1 MPATPVVYIDVVFVV
16 NFVMD
21 GVLLWTTGWL
31 LKRSTRFRRVAL
43 GALLGAGYGLCMFF
57 PILSL
62 LTTWPGKALM
72 SVAMVFIALPHK
84 GMLDLL
90 RQVVVFFF
98 VSFVFAGAAVA
109 LGFAIPS
116 TSLGKGIAVN
126 GHGLMFATSGET
138 LALMAAVPI
147 CVFGIQRLMMR
158 LRRVQQRSNWIVA
171 VAAKFGDVVVQFD
184 GLLDSGNQLYD
195 PVSKC
200 PVSFVDM
207 DILLPVLPEDV
218 RGEIAKGTDLLTAV
232 ATLAASTSFRLVPFQ
247 GASGK
252 GLTVALRPDEVTLQ
266 QNGERLRVRNAQL
279 LAVYPGTL
287 SSDGTFQAILHMDMM
302 NGDDEVESTRH
313 TQGPQYEIANSPPVV
328 LSTHS
333 RETPRQS

>member
-1 MPATPVVYIDVVFVV
+1 MPATPVVYIDVVFLI

-31 LKRSTRFRRVAL
+31 LKRNVRLRKVAL
-43 GALLGAGYGLCMFF
+43 GALIGSGYGLLMFF
-57 PILSL
+57 PSLSL

-72 SVAMVFIALPHK
+72 SVAMIYVALPK
-84 GMLDLL
+84 RGMLDLL
-90 RQVVVFFF
+90 RVILVFFF

-116 TSLGKGIAVN
+116 TSLGKGLAVS
-126 GHGLMFATSGET
+126 GHGLVFTTSGET

-147 CVFGIQRLMMR
+147 CIFGMQRILAR
-158 LRRVQQRSNWIVA
+158 IRRVQQRTNWIVSVEA
-171 VAAKFGDVVVQFD
+171 RFGDLTVSFN

-195 PVSKC
+195 PVSRR

-207 DILLPVLPEDV
+207 DVLLPVLPQNV
-218 RGEIAKGTDLLTAV
+218 QAEIAKGVDLLSAV
-232 ATLAASTSFRLVPFQ
+232 AALAASTSFSLVPFQ

-252 GLTVALRPDEVTLQ
+252 GLTLALRPDDIVVEQ
-266 QNGERLRVRNAQL
+266 KGERLTVRDPQL
-279 LAVYPGTL
+279 FAVYPGRL
-287 SSDGTFQAILHMDMM
+287 SSDGTFDAILHMDMM
-302 NGDDEVESTRH
+302 NGDDEVEGTRH
-313 TQGPQYEIANSPPVV
+313 TQGPQYEIANSPAVV

-333 RETPRQS
+333 RQTPRQP